1 MIRNDVQ
8 LEWGDSSSSCGLVA
22 LPVVG
27 WMWQWWRRDGCG
39 QFIGNND
46 RHRWRDRGID
56 FDLTE
61 FNHGNAVRHAAVH
74 GFGYGSVQ
82 HGSFL
87 GGEWCGGRQY
97 RDRNHYRER
106 PVYGE
111 HARNVHGDGNFDL

>member
-1 MIRNDVQ
+1 MWPRYRSDGREQSVTGSSRKHANFSRNR
-8 LEWGDSSSSCGLVA
+8 G
-22 LPVVG
+22 
-27 WMWQWWRRDGCG
+27 
-39 QFIGNND
+39 
-46 RHRWRDRGID
+46 HRKHWHRCRDRGID
-56 FDLTE
+56 FDLAE